1 MATHSPTQFCG
12 IPPFTNSQNLALQVC
27 PHVTGVLCV
36 FWGTLASARAR
47 ALTRGRGS
55 RSMVADCIIMY
66 RVGTTEKRKRKVSDR
81 LLFGMSLMNFIGAF
95 AYFLAV
101 WPIPNYSF
109 CQFQGFMIQLN
120 AAVYWYN
127 GMLAT
132 NFLLRIVREWK
143 EFEVERIEPWLHFT
157 AWAYPV
163 ATSFAALG
171 LNMYGNAK
179 LWCWIT
185 GSFDWARWAFFY
197 GPLWFF
203 MLSTAVIM
211 CAIVWKVHQSD
222 VKAKQH
228 REGTNKGQHRMSVHT
243 REVAIQGIFFVACFW
258 LTWVFGSANR
268 IQNSLSP
275 PGCFEFPLMLLHS
288 FFVPLQG
295 FMNLIVYLLPRYR
308 AVRFGAPTEAVRREQ
323 PGRPPG
329 RTMRDSVRDWF
340 IDVGI
345 VLFGKGDV
353 SMPRPRRTSGTW
365 IDSGAPRTQEAK
377 AEVSRSYVS
386 QHDQSLHE
394 DTPAD
399 SAAVQRRSGG
409 AAYKSP
415 PLGSAHINVKFV
427 SGHESVMA
435 PKTPS
440 TTPSANDGSN
450 NTLRMVQSSDGGAP
464 ASAPPAA
471 EKPEDKA
478 SNGHSADLVLI

>member
-1 MATHSPTQFCG
+1 
-12 IPPFTNSQNLALQVC
+12 
-27 PHVTGVLCV
+27 
-36 FWGTLASARAR
+36 
-47 ALTRGRGS
+47 
-55 RSMVADCIIMY
+55 MVADCIIMY
-66 RVGTTEKRKRKVSDR
+66 RVATTEKRKRKVSDR
-81 LLFGMSLMNFIGAF
+81 LLFGMSVMNFIGAF

-101 WPIPNYSF
+101 WPIPIYGF

-132 NFLLRIVREWK
+132 NFLLRIVLEWK
-143 EFEVERIEPWLHFT
+143 EFDVEGVEPWLHCA
-157 AWAYPV
+157 AWVYPV

-171 LNMYGNAK
+171 LSMYGNAK

-203 MLSTAVIM
+203 MLYTAVVM
-211 CAIVWKVHQSD
+211 SAIVWKVHKSD

-295 FMNLIVYLLPRYR
+295 FMNLVVYLLPRYR
-308 AVRFGAPTEAVRREQ
+308 SVRFGAPTEAVRRER
-323 PGRPPG
+323 PERPPG

-340 IDVGI
+340 VDMGI

-353 SMPRPRRTSGTW
+353 NLPRPRRTSGTW
-365 IDSGAPRTQEAK
+365 IESGAARTLEAK
-377 AEVSRSYVS
+377 GEASRSYIS
-386 QHDQSLHE
+386 QHEHSPHE
-394 DTPAD
+394 GMPVD
-399 SAAVQRRSGG
+399 AAAAERRSGG
-409 AAYKSP
+409 KAATYKSP
-415 PLGSAHINVKFV
+415 PLGASLINVKFA
-427 SGHESVMA
+427 SQHESIVA
-435 PKTPS
+435 SKTPS
-440 TTPSANDGSN
+440 TTPSANAGSN
-450 NTLRMVQSSDGGAP
+450 NTLRMLQSSDAGSAAAPDAPDAAAPDGGEP
-464 ASAPPAA
+464 

-478 SNGHSADLVLI
+478 ANGHSVDLTLI